1 MTNTIT
7 FRWNTGKIELA
18 ACAVLD
24 MTAAQL
30 SKLVKTATANAE
42 EVKQQ
47 ISDYISAEIENLNP
61 KSEYDKK
68 MIAQYN
74 KLLSAA
80 VGERKQTAQEK
91 AISRIIKNCSR
102 AQFTGVFE
110 NAGKYCILDGYRMV
124 RYSAPIENFPKAPDS
139 LDTERAIGDKSRYN
153 IRLNLPTVKQL
164 KADIKLAKM
173 GNMDVGRI
181 HVEGDGRSM
190 IFRYDF
196 GYGLPLVDA
205 MYLIDMLDALP
216 NAAAYAIDKSSGIYF
231 TDGENDGL
239 LLPFHKTQE
248 YENPAP
254 VSKAAPVEE
263 KPVEI
268 VEEKPVDTAPVET
281 PVNSEAKINQIDA
294 PLENRQVY
302 GYKPDGNTVTAH
314 RWKVF
319 HLTGELYLQ
328 QPYDGEYG
336 QRFAHVVLIPNGV
349 KIGLDVC
356 TIGNCQLDYSSIA
369 DVEKRIGF
377 STLAEFNAC
386 VLSAIE
392 NNGYIKNSYIAF
404 VRQYDGELAQRMED
418 YKTAWTARRE
428 QEETERRAEIERK
441 EEQERIEREQAISEK
456 LARAE
461 KAIINGGHIENE
473 MLDGKLL
480 FLRLFDKYGVKLAI
494 RSRGWVIDKLKSI
507 VQYNDGHISVYFSRV
522 RDTDKSSH
530 GFVDA
535 YFELRD
541 LLIDAQEAVENV
553 PAAVPVEQAA
563 PVVLSAPVDAPQA
576 AETVE
581 TVQSVVA
588 VHPAVLRYP
597 GRLYKLSATADIVP
611 TRGHKPSIET
621 RLCMMNNAFCLNSS

>member
-18 ACAVLD
+18 ACTIPS

-30 SKLVKTATANAE
+30 SALVKTATANAE

-47 ISDYISAEIENLNP
+47 IAEYINEQITFYDEKTERGKKSIEQL
-61 KSEYDKK
+61 K
-68 MIAQYN
+68 

-91 AISRIIKNCSR
+91 AIARIIKNCSR

-124 RYSAPIENFPKAPDS
+124 RYSTPLESFPKAPDS

-153 IRLNLPTVKQL
+153 IPLNLPTVKEI
-164 KADIKLAKM
+164 KADIKLARI
-173 GNMDVGRI
+173 GYIDVGRI
-181 HVEGDGRSM
+181 HVSGRGRSM
-190 IFRYDF
+190 SFKYDF

-205 MYLIDMLDALP
+205 EFLIDMLDALP

-239 LLPFHKTQE
+239 LLPCHKTQE
-248 YENPAP
+248 YEDPAP
-254 VSKAAPVEE
+254 VAVAVP
-263 KPVEI
+263 
-268 VEEKPVDTAPVET
+268 VEEKPVDTAPVEV

-314 RWKVF
+314 RWKVC
-319 HLTGELYLQ
+319 HLTGDLYLQ
-328 QPYDGEYG
+328 QPYDGQYG
-336 QRFAHVVLIPNGV
+336 QRFAHVVLIADGV
-349 KIGLDVC
+349 KIGLDVD
-356 TIGNCQLDYSSIA
+356 TIGNCQLDHSSIA

-392 NNGYIKNSYIAF
+392 SNGYIKNSYIAF

-428 QEETERRAEIERK
+428 QEETERRAEIDRK
-441 EEQERIEREQAISEK
+441 EEQQRIEREQAISEK

-473 MLDGKLL
+473 MLDSKLL

-553 PAAVPVEQAA
+553 PAAVPVEQVA
-563 PVVLSAPVDAPQA
+563 PVATSAPVDATQA

-588 VHPAVLRYP
+588 VHPALLRYS
-597 GRLYKLSATADIVP
+597 GRLYKLSATADIAQF
-611 TRGHKPSIET
+611 RGRKPSRKT
-621 RLCMMNNAFCLNSS
+621 RLCVMNNAFFLNSS